1 MEFLSS
7 IVFSDKLDF
16 TIYKSILE
24 EIDVKDEKFNEVGLP
39 DERMKVLIDL
49 NIIEFNNANLAF
61 IRKTY
66 PSMIYY
72 FISKNI
78 KKYIEIEEDVHDEAE
93 LNDLLKYSELD
104 NSYKLQIIDLL
115 DDFSY
120 IISSDYY
127 DNADESI
134 KNKIRELAKEHWDK
148 LINLDSSEISIHL
161 CNTLLDMDDIEPSER
176 KRLLQ
181 DNLLSNTEMEKY
193 QLSLLKNNL
202 DLFELEEIMAN
213 LRDFDIHIEWEQAFN
228 KLNMN
233 KRGARNAIVNNNDF
247 NQKLAEYLHSKRLIS
262 SKSIQQ
268 QGIRLNGFKEVQI
281 EYE

>member
-1 MEFLSS
+1 
-7 IVFSDKLDF
+7 
-16 TIYKSILE
+16 
-24 EIDVKDEKFNEVGLP
+24 
-39 DERMKVLIDL
+39 MKVLIDL
-49 NIIEFNNANLAF
+49 KIIKFNATNLEF
-61 IRKTY
+61 IRNKY

-93 LNDLLKYSELD
+93 LNDLLKYSELKD
-104 NSYKLQIIDLL
+104 SYKRQIMDLL
-115 DDFSY
+115 DDVSLKDQNFSIELITHILDSKFDINDFSY

-193 QLSLLKNNL
+193 QLSLLENNL